1 MVSPSITYYNTSQ
14 RFKRAWARRERVMSY
29 LSSISHV
36 QHLIHCPVSEVVALQ
51 DSGGYTKSGE
61 LPSADCIHLHSERE
75 LKQELDS
82 VLKKLAPN
90 AEWTTRIQVAL
101 AAPGRVMIG

>member
-1 MVSPSITYYNTSQ
+1 
-14 RFKRAWARRERVMSY
+14 MSV
-29 LSSISHV
+29 I
-36 QHLIHCPVSEVVALQ
+36 LQ

-61 LPSADCIHLHSERE
+61 LPSAGCIHLHSERE

-90 AEWTTRIQVAL
+90 AEWTTRIQARLTAL
-101 AAPGRVMIG
+101 G